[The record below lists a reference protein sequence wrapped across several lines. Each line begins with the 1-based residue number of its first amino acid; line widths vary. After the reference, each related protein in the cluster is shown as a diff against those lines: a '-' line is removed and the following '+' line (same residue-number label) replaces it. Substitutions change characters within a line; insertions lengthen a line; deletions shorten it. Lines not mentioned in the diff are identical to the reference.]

1 MYVHVL
7 LQHRTINGE
16 RHPSGNDWEGTQGAK
31 QGDRIGVLLDLDQG
45 SMTVRKNDEKLGV
58 MQAEGLSGP
67 LCWAVSVYHDGS
79 ARIVSAPA
87 PPSPTEEEL
96 AAAKAWQEDHP

>member
-45 SMTVRKNDEKLGV
+45 SMTAWKHDAKMGV
-58 MQAEGLSGP
+58 MQVQGLRGP
-67 LCWAVSVYHDGS
+67 LCWAVSLRIGRRGDA
-79 ARIVSAPA
+79 ARIESAPA
-87 PPSPTEEEL
+87 PAPSTDEEL
-96 AAAKAWQEDHP
+96 AAA